1 MLYVKY
7 LQNDVP
13 EYSRFP
19 EGETATP
26 CDGWLY
32 IYDDDGHILGM
43 FPEKI
48 VLEVR
53 MIDKAGETTISGE
66 NTGET

>member
-1 MLYVKY
+1 MF
-7 LQNDVP
+7 
-13 EYSRFP
+13 SAFP

-53 MIDKAGETTISGE
+53 INSKAGETTMSGE